1 MGARIAASC
10 YSLLMHRIRTRAKTL
25 ERAIKLRASMT
36 DAEKKLWNHL
46 NHRQL
51 DGCHFRKQV
60 PIGPYIT
67 DFACLRAHL
76 VIELDGGQ
84 HDGGAAKDARR
95 TRWLE
100 AEGYRVIRF
109 WNNEVLQNIEGV
121 LVLIKQALADAPPLK
136 QPHPHPNPPP
146 NRGRG

>member
-1 MGARIAASC
+1 
-10 YSLLMHRIRTRAKTL
+10 MHRLRTRATTFA
-25 ERAIKLRASMT
+25 RPVKLRASMT
-36 DAEKKLWNHL
+36 DAEKKLWRHL
-46 NHRQL
+46 RAEQL
-51 DGCHFRKQV
+51 DGHHFRKQV

-67 DFACLRAHL
+67 DFACLKAHL

-84 HDGGAAKDARR
+84 HDEGAAKDARR
-95 TRWLE
+95 TRWLN

-109 WNNEVLQNIEGV
+109 WNNDVLQNTEGV
-121 LVLIKQALADAPPLK
+121 LELIKQALAEAPRPN